1 MKRIL
6 LALTIFATAG
16 FCFYALSNA
25 AGRRQQQFLANQSAW
40 LVQTQQLA
48 EVQAEQAAL
57 VEKVRDLKHEL
68 RSGIPTA
75 PIDPALM
82 NFLLT
87 NDIESASLE
96 IQDKI
101 LTEFGRGG
109 NSSSSYVLVS
119 KAALTNSTLKPLKT
133 FPNGEKLTDAVRGLL
148 AITPEEQQSVEA
160 AFAKTFDTVAA
171 WAKANVQRE
180 GPSDDM
186 LVRYTIPADPIF
198 AQALTNKLFSTINAA
213 IGDERSGLM
222 RNFFEHWRISE
233 DGAIGDRTNILS
245 VHRISGQPGL
255 GYRAGW
261 KWEHSEAINTY
272 PEPIKPKNFPYAFFF
287 LFPGGWQEV
296 AQREGFDLPEEF
308 DTKH

>member
-16 FCFYALSNA
+16 FCLYALSNA

-40 LVQTQQLA
+40 LVQTQQFA
-48 EVQAEQAAL
+48 EVQAEQGAM
-57 VEKVRDLKHEL
+57 VEKVHDLKREL
-68 RSGIPTA
+68 GSGITIA
-75 PIDPALM
+75 PMDLALM

-87 NDIESASLE
+87 SNVKSAPPE

-101 LTEFGRGG
+101 LAEFGRGE

-133 FPNGEKLTDAVRGLL
+133 FPNGEKLTDAVRGVL

-160 AFAKTFDTVAA
+160 AFAEALGAVAA

-180 GPSDDM
+180 GASDDM

-198 AQALTNKLFSTINAA
+198 AQALTNKLFSALNTA
-213 IGDERSGLM
+213 IGDERSRLM

-233 DGAIGDRTNILS
+233 DGAIGERTNILS
-245 VHRISGQPGL
+245 LHRISGQPGL
-255 GYRAGW
+255 GWRAGW
-261 KWEHSEAINTY
+261 KWENAEAINTY
-272 PEPIKPKNFPYAFFF
+272 PEPIKTKDFPYAFLFI
-287 LFPGGWQEV
+287 FPGGWQEV
-296 AQREGFDLPEEF
+296 AQREGFDLPEDF
-308 DTKH
+308 NKKP